1 MSEPIK
7 CESRISRVVVYA
19 RGAVVTRRVELPA
32 GLPSEAVALYID
44 GVTPMAEPGSVRT
57 QVDGERRV
65 TGLQA
70 PFVWPETEQ
79 ADDLDEDAIRKKE
92 REIRRV
98 EMRATRV
105 QFRITHLQTVNLSA
119 ELKPPKRHHEQP
131 LVGIAERASVAL
143 AASDLVFELF
153 TKLDTEQRELQ
164 RKLEELRG
172 ELGRLKA
179 RPRPARN
186 NTDPTRRVVVSL
198 AQGSSHLRALEISYN
213 VRAARW
219 WPAYAARLTNG
230 GKNAEFAVEGFVAQQ
245 TMENWDGV
253 ELSLCTADMVSD
265 LTLPELQSL
274 RLGRKQPPRPTGF
287 REPPE
292 GLEAMFRNHDS
303 AFGPPDGGV
312 VYGAMPPEEEK
323 VGAVMPK
330 PAPPPAAAP
339 AMRMEI
345 AASMAYEGATD
356 EEFDDDMMLADMAE
370 IEEAPMRKER
380 SRGAPAKAK
389 KMSANDMEFGG
400 GGAPGGMAAPADEP
414 EPEAAGVND
423 TWLDYDNLLLGE
435 NDGYQRGRLRYE
447 HPASVVSVDARI
459 RDVQRTSN
467 PTGASDPQ
475 SSRGM
480 FDHQF
485 DADGAVD
492 VPSTG
497 GTHRVRLLAKPAKSR
512 MAFRCVPLEDERVF
526 REVEIENPLN
536 APLLPGPVDVFM
548 DGALLITSGVN
559 AVDRGGTIRFGLG
572 EEQRLRVAR
581 NVRARE
587 ESKGMFKGGTA
598 MEHEVSFE
606 AASSLAGDIEL
617 ELIDRLPI
625 SDDKEIEVE
634 LVSSEPKADK
644 YDQTERGS
652 HVKGGL
658 RWKLKIAAGATV
670 KAKLVYRIGFD
681 KDFELV
687 GGNRRA

>member
-1 MSEPIK
+1 MTESIT

-19 RGAVVTRRVELPA
+19 RGAVVTRRIELPV
-32 GLPSEAVALYID
+32 GLPSEAVNLHID

-57 QVDGERRV
+57 SVEGERRV

-70 PFVWPETEQ
+70 PFVWPESEQ
-79 ADDLDEDAIRKKE
+79 PPDLDEEAIRKKE
-92 REIRRV
+92 REIRRAT
-98 EMRATRV
+98 MRADRV
-105 QFRITHLQTVNLSA
+105 QFRITHLQTVSLSA

-131 LVGIAERASVAL
+131 LVGIVERTSVAL
-143 AASDLVFELF
+143 DASDLVHELF
-153 TKLDTEQRELQ
+153 TKLDAEQRELQ
-164 RKLEELRG
+164 RKLEELRT
-172 ELGRLKA
+172 ELGLLKS
-179 RPRPARN
+179 RPKPSRRN
-186 NTDPTRRVVVSL
+186 SDPTRRVVVSL
-198 AQGSSHLRALEISYN
+198 AQGSEHLRALEISYN

-219 WPAYAARLTNG
+219 WPAYAARLTNN
-230 GKNAEFAVEGFVAQQ
+230 GKNAEFAVEAFVAQQ
-245 TMENWDGV
+245 TMENWEGV

-292 GLEAMFRNHDS
+292 GLEAMFRFHDN
-303 AFGPPDGGV
+303 AFGPPDGAIAF
-312 VYGAMPPEEEK
+312 GAEPPEEDEEK
-323 VGAVMPK
+323 VGSAMPK

-339 AMRMEI
+339 AMQMEV
-345 AASMAYEGATD
+345 AASMAYEAGDAD
-356 EEFDDDMMLADMAE
+356 YDDDMMLADLSE
-370 IEEAPMRKER
+370 VEEAPMRRER
-380 SRGAPAKAK
+380 TRGAPEKSK
-389 KMSANDMEFGG
+389 KMASRDMDFG
-400 GGAPGGMAAPADEP
+400 GGAPAGAAEP
-414 EPEAAGVND
+414 EPETEPGVGD

-435 NDGYQRGRLRYE
+435 SDSLDRGCLHYV
-447 HPASVVSVDARI
+447 HPASVTVVDSRI
-459 RDVQRTSN
+459 RNVNTLST
-467 PTGASDPQ
+467 PTGANDPQ

-485 DADGAVD
+485 NADGAVD
-492 VPSTG
+492 VPSSG
-497 GTHRVRLLAKPAKSR
+497 ETHRVRLLAKPAKSR
-512 MAFRCVPLEDERVF
+512 MAFRCVALEDERVF

-548 DGALLITSGVN
+548 DGALLITSAVN
-559 AVDRGGTIRFGLG
+559 AVDRGATIRFGLG

-598 MEHEVSFE
+598 MEHEIDFE

-617 ELIDRLPI
+617 ELIDRLPV

-634 LVSSEPKADK
+634 LVSTEPKAEK

-658 RWKLKIAAGATV
+658 RWKLHVAAGATV

-681 KDFELV
+681 KDYELV
-687 GGNRRA
+687 GGNRRG

>member
-1 MSEPIK
+1 MTEPIK
-7 CESRISRVVVYA
+7 CDSRISRVVVYA

-32 GLPSEAVALYID
+32 GLPNEAVELHVD

-57 QVDGERRV
+57 QIEGERRI

-70 PFVWPETEQ
+70 PFVWPESEEVP
-79 ADDLDEDAIRKKE
+79 DLDEEAIRKKE

-98 EMRATRV
+98 EMRADRV
-105 QFRITHLQTVNLSA
+105 QFRITHLQTVNLSP
-119 ELKPPKRHHEQP
+119 ELKPPKRHREEP
-131 LVGIAERASVAL
+131 LLGVIDRAGVAL
-143 AASDLVFELF
+143 EASDLVHELF
-153 TKLDTEQRELQ
+153 TKLDAEQRELQ
-164 RKLEELRG
+164 DKLEELRRG
-172 ELGRLKA
+172 LGQLKS
-179 RPRPARN
+179 RPKPPRKSN
-186 NTDPTRRVVVSL
+186 DPTRRVVVSL
-198 AQGSSHLRALEISYN
+198 AQGNEHLRALDISYN

-219 WPAYAARLTNG
+219 WPAYAARLTNN
-230 GKNAEFAVEGFVAQQ
+230 GKNAEFAVEAFVAQQ

-292 GLEAMFRNHDS
+292 GLEAMFAGHDRV
-303 AFGPPDGGV
+303 FGAPADMIA
-312 VYGAMPPEEEK
+312 YGAMPPEDEGL
-323 VGAVMPK
+323 GAVAK
-330 PAPPPAAAP
+330 AAPPPLPQAAP
-339 AMRMEI
+339 APAMQMEV
-345 AASMAYEGATD
+345 AASMAYEAGGAD
-356 EEFDDDMMLADMAE
+356 YDDDMELADLAE
-370 IEEAPMRKER
+370 MEEAPMRMER
-380 SRGAPAKAK
+380 SRGAPEKSK
-389 KMSANDMEFGG
+389 KGASRDMDVG
-400 GGAPGGMAAPADEP
+400 GGAPGGMAAPEPAAPGVAD
-414 EPEAAGVND
+414 N
-423 TWLDYDNLLLGE
+423 WLDYDNLLLGE
-435 NDGYQRGRLRYE
+435 TETTDRGRLRYE
-447 HPASVVSVDARI
+447 HPASVTAVDSRI
-459 RDVQRTSN
+459 RNVNMLSS

-480 FDHQF
+480 FDHQLN
-485 DADGAVD
+485 ADGAVD
-492 VPSTG
+492 VPPSG
-497 GTHRVRLLAKPAKSR
+497 ETHRVRLLAKPAKSR

-526 REVEIENPLN
+526 REVEVENPLD

-548 DGALLITSGVN
+548 DGALLITSAVN

-617 ELIDRLPI
+617 ELIDRLPV

-634 LVSSEPKADK
+634 LVSTEPKAEK
-644 YDQTERGS
+644 YDQTERGQ

-658 RWKLKIAAGATV
+658 RWKLPVKAGATV

-687 GGNRRA
+687 GGNRRG

>member
-1 MSEPIK
+1 MPQPIV

-32 GLPSEAVALYID
+32 GLPSEPVDLHID

-57 QVDGERRV
+57 QVEGERRI

-70 PFVWPETEQ
+70 PFNWPESEQ
-79 ADDLDEDAIRKKE
+79 PADLDEDAIRKKE

-98 EMRATRV
+98 EMRAERV
-105 QFRITHLQTVNLSA
+105 QFRITHLQSVTLSA
-119 ELKPPKRHHEQP
+119 ELKPPKRHREDP
-131 LVGIAERASVAL
+131 LLGIIERTSAAL
-143 AASDLVFELF
+143 EASDLVHELF
-153 TKLDTEQRELQ
+153 TKLDAEQRDLQ
-164 RKLEELRG
+164 RKLEDLRR
-172 ELGRLKA
+172 ELGQLKA
-179 RPRPARN
+179 RPKPARTN
-186 NTDPTRRVVVSL
+186 NDPTRRVIVSL
-198 AQGSSHLRALEISYN
+198 GQGSEHLRALEISYN

-219 WPAYAARLTNG
+219 WPAYAARLTNN
-230 GKNAEFAVEGFVAQQ
+230 GKNAEFAVEAFVAQQ
-245 TMENWDGV
+245 TMESWDGV
-253 ELSLCTADMVSD
+253 ELSLCTADMVSK

-292 GLEAMFRNHDS
+292 GLDAMFRFHDS

-312 VYGAMPPEEEK
+312 VYGAMPPEPEEYAK
-323 VGAVMPK
+323 S
-330 PAPPPAAAP
+330 APPPPQAAP
-339 AMRMEI
+339 APAMQMEV
-345 AASMAYEGATD
+345 AASMAYEGADD
-356 EEFDDDMMLADMAE
+356 EDFDAGEVLAEYVVEEDDFTRDQ
-370 IEEAPMRKER
+370 R
-380 SRGAPAKAK
+380 SRGAPARSAK
-389 KMSANDMEFGG
+389 KMSMADMDFGA
-400 GGAPGGMAAPADEP
+400 GAGAGMAMPKEAP
-414 EPEAAGVND
+414 EPEAPGVGD

-435 NDGYQRGRLRYE
+435 NETPDRGHLRYVY
-447 HPASVVSVDARI
+447 PASVTVVDSRI
-459 RDVQRTSN
+459 RNVNSLTP
-467 PTGASDPQ
+467 PTGAADPQ

-492 VPSTG
+492 VPSSG
-497 GTHRVRLLAKPAKSR
+497 ETHRVRLLAKPAKSR

-548 DGALLITSGVN
+548 DGALLITSAVN

-572 EEQRLRVAR
+572 EEQRLRVVR

-598 MEHEVSFE
+598 MEHEVSYE
-606 AASSLAGDIEL
+606 AASSLAGDVEL
-617 ELIDRLPI
+617 ELVDRLPV

-634 LVSSEPKADK
+634 LVSTEPKAEK
-644 YDQTERGS
+644 YDQAERGH

-658 RWKLKIAAGATV
+658 RWKLSVKAGATV